1 MSAKLRI
8 LSYKTKV
15 RTSIKDTLKVA
26 VALCIVVSCLSLPA
40 GSANAIPTAED
51 INSLSETVKLT
62 VDTFMQ
68 ESRPLR
74 LRFEFSGR
82 FLNPD
87 DKDNLH
93 ELAKKARDRLQ
104 AITRNQQAL
113 KNEIEDYQGDD
124 WDAKY
129 GANGLWRKLFADLYT
144 TTLNKCQIDFYLA
157 LSSQQRQRNKILHKI
172 LAQIDSLDTTYRS
185 ANSQLLR
192 ASTIALLSR
201 TDPAYKSLAMEQLDL
216 LITQTDIPDAIYFR
230 AVIEK
235 IKLVGQ
241 TGPGQLDIL
250 TEELVRSDC
259 AGDLEL
265 ILPLAFLQQRYEPT
279 GFEKTVSLFPQTED
293 LLGSLIL
300 SDLSGRIAQQ
310 QSLQRISVFEA
321 ELAVQAAWKNE
332 TEDYKM
338 LLDYLSGTGKFQ
350 TPLILY
356 VTAAAFAD
364 SSPTKAVNLLVK
376 ASNLQQSK
384 KNNRLDIKA
393 EKIAAQ
399 AAQLAYN
406 LFAEDSNNCR
416 LTLTAFENCRTIA
429 NGKIDV
435 ELEYL
440 YSIVLNNC
448 GLAEEGGK
456 LLQKI
461 VDRPAKNQRI
471 RAEAISTY
479 CRLLL
484 ESKDES
490 SLQKV
495 LNILTEAETARDP
508 NLNVL
513 KSRALRRLDRLDE
526 SANCLLAAIE
536 SSRCELA
543 GEAMELLSEII
554 DEIEQVQTDE
564 FTKMV
569 QDCEKLAK
577 ICYDCLDGTQ
587 KRRAGLILAEIAVLA
602 ADKDK
607 EKLSMVDKLLDNLAG
622 NNTSNNASDNVDLL
636 RCRARLL
643 GKQRK
648 FSEAAGL
655 WAQICRI
662 RKNQSPSTSRRSWKW
677 WRAKFYQ
684 LYCWAKISQV
694 EKQNVLHTI
703 EVLEN
708 SFSDIPPLWAEKL
721 NLLKQQCLSQ
731 LIDAGK

>member
-1 MSAKLRI
+1 MSAKLRV
-8 LSYKTKV
+8 LSCKTKV
-15 RTSIKDTLKVA
+15 GTSIKDTLKVA
-26 VALCIVVSCLSLPA
+26 IALCIGVSCLSLPA

-68 ESRPLR
+68 QSRPFR
-74 LRFEFSGR
+74 LGFEFSDR
-82 FLNPD
+82 FLSPD
-87 DKDNLH
+87 NKNNLH
-93 ELAKKARDRLQ
+93 ELAKKASNRLQ
-104 AITRNQQAL
+104 AIARDQQAL
-113 KNEIEDYQGDD
+113 KNEIENYQGDD

-129 GANGLWRKLFADLYT
+129 GASGLWRKLFADLYA
-144 TTLNKCQIDFYLA
+144 TTLSKCQIDFYLA
-157 LSSQQRQRNKILHKI
+157 LSSQQQQRNKILHKI

-192 ASTIALLSR
+192 ARAIALLSR
-201 TDPAYKSLAMEQLDL
+201 TDPAYKSLAMGQLDL

-241 TGPGQLDIL
+241 TGPGRLDIL
-250 TEELVRSDC
+250 AEKLVRSDC
-259 AGDLEL
+259 ADDLEL
-265 ILPLAFLQQRYEPT
+265 ILPLAFLQQRYEHT
-279 GFEKTVSLFPQTED
+279 GFEKTVNLFPQTED

-300 SDLSGRIAQQ
+300 SELSSRTTQQ
-310 QSLQRISVFEA
+310 KSLQQISVFEA
-321 ELAVQAAWKNE
+321 ELAVQTAWKNE
-332 TEDYKM
+332 TKDYKM
-338 LLDYLSGTGKFQ
+338 LLDYLSSTEKFQ

-356 VTAAAFAD
+356 VTATAFAD
-364 SSPTKAVNLLVK
+364 SAPTKAVNLLVK
-376 ASNLQQSK
+376 ASNLQQLK
-384 KNNRLDIKA
+384 KSNRLDIKA
-393 EKIAAQ
+393 DKIAAQ

-406 LFAEDSNNCR
+406 LFAEDSNNC
-416 LTLTAFENCRTIA
+416 LLAMSAFENYRTIA
-429 NGKIDV
+429 NGKIDE

-461 VDRPAKNQRI
+461 VDRPAENQRI

-479 CRLLL
+479 CLLLL

-490 SLQKV
+490 SAQKV
-495 LNILTEAETARDP
+495 LNILADNETVYDP

-513 KSRALRRLDRLDE
+513 KSRALRRLGRFNE
-526 SANCLLAAIE
+526 AAQCLAL
-536 SSRCELA
+536 SSIINEA
-543 GEAMELLSEII
+543 WVSEAMQLLSEAISII
-554 DEIEQVQTDE
+554 DRLNMYPDSDRVIGTYYA
-564 FTKMV
+564 
-569 QDCEKLAK
+569 LAK
-577 ICYDCLDGTQ
+577 HCYSRLNSR
-587 KRRAGLILAEIAVLA
+587 KSALFLAEIAVLTA
-602 ADKDK
+602 
-607 EKLSMVDKLLDNLAG
+607 EKQKDKLLEAEKVLEGLAQKD
-622 NNTSNNASDNVDLL
+622 SRDVDLL

-643 GKQRK
+643 GEQGK
-648 FSEAAGL
+648 FSKAAGL

-662 RKNQSPSTSRRSWKW
+662 QKNRSPSTSRRNWKW

-721 NLLKQQCLSQ
+721 NLLKQQLPQ
-731 LIDAGK
+731 PTD